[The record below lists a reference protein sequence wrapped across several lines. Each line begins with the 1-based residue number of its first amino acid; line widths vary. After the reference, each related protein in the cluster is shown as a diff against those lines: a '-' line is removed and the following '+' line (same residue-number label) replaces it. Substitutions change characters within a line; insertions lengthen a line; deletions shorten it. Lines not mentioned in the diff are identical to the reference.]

1 MGFYPDYYINYRLK
15 RAKIAPD
22 YFNKYYSLENFS
34 FSEINNFFKNYDN
47 IEFLRAQSVRKNKEE
62 QNESVKNI
70 NELFLKSLKK
80 PQAHQQ
86 IKQKTLYVPENISPS
101 GKDDAESLQIA
112 IRSNDFERTEQL
124 VKKGIYLPKRYN
136 NISSIK
142 NMDLLKL
149 LINHEMID
157 FNNKNTYPKLS
168 QFANNNY
175 PLKEMIERGFDI
187 NAIDLSALKNCLS
200 GINADNLHLQKTYA
214 ELLNNGLNPQK
225 LSYNKNQ
232 ALFFLTDKNTAQ
244 LSIDKGVDIN
254 HRKGNENLLVKI
266 ICDTQTKSADVLEKR
281 MEVVELLLSNK
292 AMIGESKDVT
302 VENEKITE
310 LNNINPVYYDLLIK
324 HNKID
329 PKKLSLSIY
338 SVDKNRSCIEKII
351 INNRIDINNFNFG
364 YLSSGGFIVGDLKE
378 MEKRLGSIWFDKL
391 ISNAQKKNNFIE
403 GYSNLFIEQCI
414 FECRVDLLKKYK
426 FKYPHVLSKKNINFV
441 NHFGIEDGKIT
452 SFVNIKNIEL
462 YDWLKEENL
471 LISKPQYN
479 LNEMQEI
486 PYEIG
491 VKLYKDGFLTDELIN
506 PEVTN
511 NLYCRKGALRIYAI
525 EHDNLEK
532 IKDSLGR
539 GLLSYCTDPKEAKFL
554 LARKSISLNGKIN
567 DYPVEIRD
575 VIINKIKN
583 KAISEKNEIIS
594 VLKIEEEP
602 VSVQHKKRL

>member
-1 MGFYPDYYINYRLK
+1 MGFYREHYINYRLK

-22 YFNKYYSLENFS
+22 YFYKYYSLENFS

-47 IEFLRAQSVRKNKEE
+47 IEFLREQSVRKNKEE

-80 PQAHQQ
+80 PQTRQQ
-86 IKQKTLYVPENISPS
+86 IKQKTFYMPENISPS
-101 GKDDAESLQIA
+101 GKDDAESLLIA
-112 IRSNDFERTEQL
+112 IRSNDFERTEQS
-124 VKKGIYLPKRYN
+124 VKKGICLAKKYN

-157 FNNKNTYPKLS
+157 FDNKNTYPKIS

-187 NAIDLSALKNCLS
+187 NAIDVSALKNCLS
-200 GINADNLHLQKTYA
+200 GINPDNSKLQKTYA
-214 ELLNNGLNPQK
+214 ELLNHGLNPQK

-232 ALFFLTDKNTAQ
+232 VLFFLTDKNTAQ
-244 LSIDKGVDIN
+244 LAIYKGADIN

-266 ICDTQTKSADVLEKR
+266 ICDPQTKSPDVLEKR

-292 AMIGESKDVT
+292 AMIGKSKDIT

-310 LNNINPVYYDLLIK
+310 LNNINPVYYDLLMK
-324 HNKID
+324 YKKID
-329 PKKLSLSIY
+329 PEKLSLSIY
-338 SVDKNRSCIEKII
+338 GVDKNRGFIEKLI

-364 YLSSGGFIVGDLKE
+364 YLNSGGCVVGDLKE

-391 ISNAQKKNNFIE
+391 ISNAQKTNNMSE
-403 GYSNLFIEQCI
+403 DHPNLFIEQCI
-414 FECRVDLLKKYK
+414 FEGRAELLKHYK
-426 FKYPHVLSKKNINFV
+426 FKPPYMLSKININFAS
-441 NHFGIEDGKIT
+441 HFGIDDGKIT

-462 YDWLKEENL
+462 YEFLKKENL
-471 LISKPQYN
+471 LASKPQYN
-479 LNEMQEI
+479 LNEMQEMS
-486 PYEIG
+486 YEIG
-491 VKLYKDGFLTDELIN
+491 VKLYADGFLSDELIN
-506 PEVTN
+506 PEVTK
-511 NLYCRKGALRIYAI
+511 NLYCRKGALRIYTI
-525 EHDNLEK
+525 ENDNLHK

-539 GLLSYCTDPKEAKFL
+539 GLLAYCTDPKEARFL
-554 LARKSISLNGKIN
+554 LARKSISLTEKIN
-567 DYPVEIRD
+567 DYPEEIRD

-583 KAISEKNEIIS
+583 KAINERKEIIS

-602 VSVQHKKRL
+602 ESVKNKKRL